1 MLIISTKILKWRR
14 RRDSNSRAGSPTYT
28 LSRGASSANLSTS
41 PNSFTIYN
49 YGRGGGIR
57 THVGLHPN
65 GFQDRP
71 VMTASVP
78 LVTSVKIITTFFC
91 CVNYIFMTILTA
103 FRQLLLASLY
113 TFVASLFLQAQQ
125 IQALLP

>member
-1 MLIISTKILKWRR
+1 M
-14 RRDSNSRAGSPTYT
+14 NSRAGYPTYT

-41 PNSFTIYN
+41 PNNLKILYC

-71 VMTASVP
+71 VVTASVP
-78 LVTSVKIITTFFC
+78 LDCDSFKIITIIEFY
-91 CVNYIFMTILTA
+91 VNSIL
-103 FRQLLLASLY
+103 
-113 TFVASLFLQAQQ
+113 
-125 IQALLP
+125 